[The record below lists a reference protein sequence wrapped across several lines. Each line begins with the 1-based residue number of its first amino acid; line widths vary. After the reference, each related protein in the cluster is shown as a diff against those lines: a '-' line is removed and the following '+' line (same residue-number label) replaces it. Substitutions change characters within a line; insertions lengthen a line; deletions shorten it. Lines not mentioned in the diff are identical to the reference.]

1 MTGDVR
7 VVLADELDRLRQIV
21 AGVSDAEIV
30 RATSCEGWSV
40 ADLLVHLRLDG
51 EELLRGLT
59 VPCDDP
65 VDRDYVSYWKDW
77 PASGPATF
85 ADVRWIWAT
94 AASYATTDSL
104 RSHFD
109 EVMTAAAAVS
119 RVAPGGRVR
128 FQNHVLSIDDLL
140 TMFSVEFAVHH
151 LDLLVAV
158 PDRPGPEPGALAL
171 AASTLDGL
179 LGPRHPTSWD
189 QLTYVRKATG
199 RQRLDAA
206 DIAELGADSSRYPA
220 FG

>member
-21 AGVSDAEIV
+21 AGVNDAEIV

-94 AASYATTDSL
+94 AASYTTTDSL

-119 RVAPGGRVR
+119 RVAPGRRVR

-171 AASTLDGL
+171 AGFHSRWAPRSTTSHLV
-179 LGPRHPTSWD
+179 GPAHLCTKGHWPPATRRCRH
-189 QLTYVRKATG
+189 RRA
-199 RQRLDAA
+199 RR
-206 DIAELGADSSRYPA
+206 
-220 FG
+220 

>member
-77 PASGPATF
+77 PASGQATF

-94 AASYATTDSL
+94 AASYTTTDSL
-104 RSHFD
+104 RGHVD

-158 PDRPGPEPGALAL
+158 PDRPGPEPGALEL
-171 AASTLDGL
+171 AVSTLDGL

-206 DIAELGADSSRYPA
+206 DIAELGTDSSRYPA